1 MFVYKKLKASDA
13 SITAFEAHKEF
24 NVNKDNT
31 ASLGVSLINSQYS
44 SGSKDSYSQF
54 NYNNELQY
62 FQLGHLF
69 YNNSHFNIGNL
80 NGGINYIDQEKR
92 LYDKASI
99 LSISQKNFGSSI
111 QKGTINFNSIYVDDS
126 KGNLYDN
133 NDTISSYPNDNE
145 RVFYLGPVNG
155 FKRRNLNRDLRTG
168 ILLVNPP
175 TSYNSKSLDDSLYIN
190 PIEYISCSIED
201 VSDLNCTG
209 VQLENG
215 YIKVPHNNNYN
226 FGSDEFSITFYYKA
240 LDVSSTKY
248 LISKGG
254 TQTMVK
260 TPGYNT
266 NGSIKGVKPPE
277 FDTSNFYSLQA
288 SEEDAGKAFPFE
300 VILNG
305 GKVYFSRADQ
315 DITTTLT
322 SSAAL
327 SNNTLHHIACIK
339 EDNNIKIYI
348 DGVLRGSKTDNTNL
362 CKNQADLF
370 IGANSS
376 IDNIKLD
383 STSEGVVSQLMIW
396 NKGLTN
402 SELGKV
408 SSSID
413 GTPYIGNVFYENG
426 IITFTSPKINDGDFT
441 TNTVYNIPIDLNPTS
456 YNVIG
461 GSNIDERDLTFSG
474 SAFTFFNQETIFNF
488 DETGIASSLNYN
500 TNVVSVDNTKS
511 NPINLYSIPNIL
523 VDTYNINPIYEE
535 TTPVDLTTY
544 TQLNNVI
551 DAIPGGV
558 GTGSGDL
565 GTDGDSFASVTNN
578 STTGLILKLG
588 ENQTVTASFD
598 IVPAPVNIIQDEH
611 WTKAVAPGQYLAIS
625 PTELESETVWNFGD
639 DNIGGVIQAGR
650 LNSTFANPS
659 GSIIIT
665 GSNGFVSVF
674 KVGSGASSL
683 PRIEVNQST
692 AVNHNLTGNY
702 GDSRIYFNSTI
713 SSPSTFGSPALEGA
727 NEQDIPSGYYADNY
741 TVAEAV
747 TVEGAINSTHTK
759 KFHFGPGVDDR
770 KHFSKLYKSP
780 GNITFKVQFRAFTD
794 DSDQTATGKI
804 EYRKN
809 GGAWAPVGSLITG
822 IGNVSTLYSRT
833 LTENPTQFD
842 KYEFRISFIKSTFFA
857 SLNVVGNDTRVWI
870 DSQEITPR
878 FSDRVHLKS
887 DNFSVA
893 QGDII
898 SYYFNDINGYLQIDP
913 VTYGDDIKLER
924 GWSVIGGDSNGIL
937 SLTNPITN
945 NLQDLSLWVKLVKA
959 STNTPVVSHEI
970 NSSGYN
976 DINNTLAV
984 GNGYDIDPDDYY
996 FEIFLGNSSGDIM
1009 YHDPTTG
1016 FYLEHFQLK
1025 KWFATSVY
1033 GITNL
1038 VGPGGAAYLEFGTL
1052 SNDDN
1057 LTTDQGVN
1065 FDDDTAVLTGTPP
1078 GNIYFLNPV
1087 QVTFPNYIL
1096 ITSSLGATA
1105 SFDQGNY
1112 VSGSASIDIT
1122 GTEGIYKVDKMTLN
1136 TTPVGGLFQNIGS
1149 GKKIRVQTKLNGS
1162 IVDTRYVDDTAGQ
1175 FDLFQTEA
1183 DKINLG
1189 ILSSTDNV
1197 SFEYAIVNDSNNLDV
1212 VFKNR
1217 GFEIQDIAF
1226 TKITSSNQVTTVNG
1240 GNFDTTLTEL
1250 TFSSSHD
1257 DVGDVS
1263 FPFNIGAITASVSSI
1278 SGDTIT
1284 LSNNYLITESFNL
1297 TSTGYSTIPRIMSAS
1312 FDWDHETG
1320 KEYSFFFN
1328 GLTQGYNDANSGG
1341 NFGPAIR
1348 LLDANNN
1355 IITEAYGGGSAFNV
1369 SAANSPYHRFTSTGT
1384 GKLLFFISGASSPLY
1399 PDGIVTGSG
1408 TNATASFGTSGLT
1421 FYAIAKSGSYTSSG
1435 VTITQAEFDE
1445 GYSNSDKFH
1454 LTSSHTT
1461 AGTVG
1466 PILTTGQNTYNIQS
1480 LTAEGNIKL
1489 TTPLFITASSQA
1501 TGSHITQS
1509 FVDAV
1514 ITAIPA
1520 NPLNTDSDTN
1530 VNMVGGTF
1538 TYTNPIDSSTEV
1550 VTITDLTDNPD
1561 GTTDIELNNG
1571 NGTFQV
1577 GTYTSQLPQ
1586 EVTVNYNIITTN
1598 DYTLQFKNTHLIF
1611 ENEFHCTVEEDEFNF
1626 TLNPTAR
1633 KNKSINSGD
1642 LSNFATGSNF
1652 KPYVTTVGLYNEE
1665 GELLVIGKMAQPIKM
1680 SDETDTTFVVRFD
1693 T

>member
-62 FQLGHLF
+62 FQLDHLF

-80 NGGINYIDQEKR
+80 NGGINYINQEKR

-111 QKGTINFNSIYVDDS
+111 QKGTVNFNSIYVDDS
-126 KGNLYDN
+126 KGNLYNN

-266 NGSIKGVKPPE
+266 NGGIKGVKPPE

-300 VILNG
+300 VILNA

-315 DITTTLT
+315 DVITTLT

-383 STSEGVVSQLMIW
+383 STSEGVVSQLMVW

-426 IITFTSPKINDGDFT
+426 IITFTSPKINEGDFT
-441 TNTVYNIPIDLNPTS
+441 TNTEYNIPIDLNPTS

-461 GSNIDERDLTFSG
+461 GSNVDERDLTFSG
-474 SAFTFFNQETIFNF
+474 SAFTFFNQETIFDFN
-488 DETGIASSLNYN
+488 ETNIESSLNYN
-500 TNVVSVDNTKS
+500 TNIVSVSNTKS

-535 TTPVDLTTY
+535 TTPVNLTTY
-544 TQLNNVI
+544 AQLNNVI
-551 DAIPGGV
+551 EAIPGGV

-565 GTDGDSFASVTNN
+565 GTDGDSFASITNN
-578 STTGLILKLG
+578 STTGLILKLT

-598 IVPAPVNIIQDEH
+598 INPVDATLEQDEH
-611 WTKAVAPGQYLAIS
+611 WTRAVAPGQYTPIS
-625 PTELESETVWNFGD
+625 PTELESETVYNFGG
-639 DNIGGVIQAGR
+639 DNEGGVIKAGR
-650 LNSTFANPS
+650 LNSSTTFPS
-659 GSIIIT
+659 GALLVT
-665 GSNGFVSVF
+665 GSNGFVSIFHVN
-674 KVGSGASSL
+674 SGANSL
-683 PRIEVNQST
+683 PRIGVNQSGVVT
-692 AVNHNLTGNY
+692 DNLNTTKY
-702 GDSRIYFNSTI
+702 IYFSSSTAAA
-713 SSPSTFGSPALEGA
+713 STFGSPILEGD
-727 NEQDIPSGYYADNY
+727 NPLNITNGYYPSNGSIYNFTD
-741 TVAEAV
+741 AV
-747 TVEGAINSTHTK
+747 NVDSTNHSK
-759 KFHFGPGVDDR
+759 KFLFGPAIEDG
-770 KHFSKLYKSP
+770 KSFSKLYKSP
-780 GNITFKVQFRAFTD
+780 GSITFKAQIRAYTGTNEESATAQF
-794 DSDQTATGKI
+794 QYK
-804 EYRKN
+804 KN
-809 GGAWAPVGSLITG
+809 NGSWVDMGSI
-822 IGNVSTLYSRT
+822 ININDNSTLYTRT
-833 LTENPTQFD
+833 VNLSSLQSLD
-842 KYEFRISFIKSTFFA
+842 KIQFRIKLDKTTGGFV
-857 SLNVVGNDTRVWI
+857 SLNVVGGDVKVWI
-870 DSQEITPR
+870 DNQGTSAR
-878 FSDRVHLKS
+878 FNDRIHLRSDL
-887 DNFSVA
+887 FSVA

-898 SYYFNDINGYLQIDP
+898 QYYFNDINGYNNQTFT
-913 VTYGDDIKLER
+913 TYPNNLELIR
-924 GWSVIGGDSNGIL
+924 GWSTLGGDNNGII
-937 SLTNPITN
+937 SVSSNTDN
-945 NLQDLSLWVKLVKA
+945 NLDDLSLWIKLVN
-959 STNTPVVSHEI
+959 SNTGNIVSSHNI

-976 DINNTLAV
+976 DINNTLTV
-984 GNGYDIDPDDYY
+984 GNGYDISAGNYHFDIY
-996 FEIFLGNSSGDIM
+996 LGNSDGNIS
-1009 YHDPTTG
+1009 YHDPFTG

-1025 KWFATSVY
+1025 KWAATNTY
-1033 GITNL
+1033 GYTGF
-1038 VGPGGAAYLEFGTL
+1038 VGPGGTTYTEFGTDSNNDILTL
-1052 SNDDN
+1052 SQNI
-1057 LTTDQGVN
+1057 N
-1065 FDDDTAVLTGTPP
+1065 FNDDTAILTGSPP
-1078 GNIYFLNPV
+1078 GNASSMSDTQII
-1087 QVTFPNYIL
+1087 FPINIL

-1136 TTPVGGLFQNIGS
+1136 TTPVGGLFQNIGA

-1162 IVDTRYVDDTAGQ
+1162 IIDTKYIDDAAGQ
-1175 FDLFQTEA
+1175 LNLFQAEI

-1189 ILSSTDNV
+1189 TLSNTDNV

-1212 VFKNR
+1212 VFENK

-1226 TKITSSNQVTTVNG
+1226 TKITSSNQVTTVDG
-1240 GNFDTTLTEL
+1240 ENFDTTLTEL

-1257 DVGDVS
+1257 DIGDAS

-1278 SGDTIT
+1278 SEDTIT
-1284 LSNNYLITESFNL
+1284 LNNNYLITESFDL
-1297 TSTGYSTIPRIMSAS
+1297 ISTGYSTIPRIMSAS
-1312 FDWDHETG
+1312 FDWDYEIG
-1320 KEYSFFFN
+1320 KEYGFAFN
-1328 GLTQGYNDANSGG
+1328 GTTQGYNDANNAGT
-1341 NFGPAIR
+1341 FGPAIR

-1355 IITEAYGGGSAFNV
+1355 IITEAYGGGSTFDIF
-1369 SAANSPYHRFTSTGT
+1369 SATSPHHRFTSTGT

-1399 PDGIVTGSG
+1399 PDGIITGSG

-1421 FYAIAKSGSYTSSG
+1421 FSAIAKSGSYTSSG

-1480 LTAEGNIKL
+1480 LTAEGNIRL

-1530 VNMVGGTF
+1530 ANMVGGTF
-1538 TYTNPIDSSTEV
+1538 IYTDPTDSSTET
-1550 VTITDLTDNPD
+1550 VTITDLINNPD

-1586 EVTVNYNIITTN
+1586 EVTVNYNITTTN

-1626 TLNPTAR
+1626 TLNPTVR

-1652 KPYVTTVGLYNEE
+1652 KPYVTTIGLYNEE
-1665 GELLVIGKMAQPIKM
+1665 GELLVVGKLAQPIRM

>member
-62 FQLGHLF
+62 FQLDHLF

-80 NGGINYIDQEKR
+80 NGGINYINQEKR

-111 QKGTINFNSIYVDDS
+111 QKGTVNFNTIYVDDS
-126 KGNLYDN
+126 KGNLYNN

-155 FKRRNLNRDLRTG
+155 FKRRDLNRDLRTG

-201 VSDLNCTG
+201 VSSLNCTG

-315 DITTTLT
+315 DVITTLT

-376 IDNIKLD
+376 INNIKLD

-456 YNVIG
+456 YNIIG
-461 GSNIDERDLTFSG
+461 GSNVDERDLTFSG
-474 SAFTFFNQETIFNF
+474 SAFTFFNQETIFSFN
-488 DETGIASSLNYN
+488 ETSIESSLNYN
-500 TNVVSVDNTKS
+500 INIVSASNTKS

-551 DAIPGGV
+551 EAIPGGV

-565 GTDGDSFASVTNN
+565 GTDGDSFASITNN

-598 IVPAPVNIIQDEH
+598 INPVGASIVQNDH
-611 WTKAVAPGQYLAIS
+611 WTRYDGSKFI
-625 PTELESETVWNFGD
+625 GD
-639 DNIGGVIQAGR
+639 TALIQSNYNLGSQNVGGVIQAGR
-650 LNSTFANPS
+650 LNPSTGGSATLSS
-659 GSIIIT
+659 GSIIVT

-674 KVGSGASSL
+674 KVGSNESSF
-683 PRIEVNQST
+683 PRIEVNQSGVVT
-692 AVNHNLTGNY
+692 DNLNVTKY
-702 GDSRIYFNSTI
+702 IYFSSST
-713 SSPSTFGSPALEGA
+713 SNPSTFGSPILIGA
-727 NEQDIPSGYYADNY
+727 NEQDIPSGYYTANY

-759 KFHFGPGVDDR
+759 KFHFGVGVDDG
-770 KHFSKLYKSP
+770 KQFSKLYKSP
-780 GNITFKVQFRAFTD
+780 GNITFKVRTRAYTD
-794 DSDQTATGKI
+794 TSDESATGKI

-809 GGAWAPVGSLITG
+809 GGSWIQMGSDLNI
-822 IGNVSTLYSRT
+822 NNLPSTFNRT
-833 LTENPTQFD
+833 LEQNPTQFD
-842 KYEFRISFIKSTFFA
+842 RYEFRISFTKNGLFA
-857 SLNVVGNDTRVWI
+857 NLNVIGGDTKVWI
-870 DSQEITPR
+870 DSQEISPS
-878 FSDRVHLKS
+878 FNDRVHLKS

-898 SYYFNDINGYLQIDP
+898 SYYFNDINGYNQIDP
-913 VTYGDDIKLER
+913 TTYDNDVELER
-924 GWSVIGGDSNGIL
+924 GWSVIGGDANGIL

-959 STNTPVVSHEI
+959 STNTPVVNHEI

-976 DINNTLAV
+976 DINNTLVV
-984 GNGYDIDPDDYY
+984 GSQYDIDPGDYY

-1016 FYLEHFQLK
+1016 FYLEQIQVK
-1025 KWFATSVY
+1025 KWAATNTY
-1033 GITNL
+1033 GYINFI
-1038 VGPGGAAYLEFGTL
+1038 GPGGTFDFLEFGTL
-1052 SNDDN
+1052 SNDDS
-1057 LTTDQGVN
+1057 LTTDQAIN

-1078 GNIYFLNPV
+1078 GNISLMSSG
-1087 QVTFPNYIL
+1087 QVVFSNTIL

-1136 TTPVGGLFQNIGS
+1136 TTDVGGLFQNIGS
-1149 GKKIRVQTKLNGS
+1149 GRKIRVQTKLNGS
-1162 IVDTRYVDDTAGQ
+1162 VVDTKYVDDLAGQ
-1175 FDLFQTEA
+1175 INLFQAEA

-1189 ILSSTDNV
+1189 TLSNTDNV

-1212 VFKNR
+1212 VFENK

-1250 TFSSSHD
+1250 AFSSSHD
-1257 DVGDVS
+1257 DVGDAS

-1278 SGDTIT
+1278 SGDTII
-1284 LSNNYLITESFNL
+1284 LSNNYLITESFDL
-1297 TSTGYSTIPRIMSAS
+1297 TSTGYSTIPRIISAS
-1312 FDWDHETG
+1312 FDWNHETG
-1320 KEYSFFFN
+1320 KEYGFVFN
-1328 GLTQGYNDANSGG
+1328 STTVQGYNDANSAG

-1355 IITEAYGGGSAFNV
+1355 IITEAYGGGSTFNI
-1369 SAANSPYHRFTSTGT
+1369 ATANSNHHRFTSTGT

-1408 TNATASFGTSGLT
+1408 TNATASFGISGLT

-1461 AGTVG
+1461 AGTIE
-1466 PILTTGQNTYNIQS
+1466 PILTTGQDTYNIQS
-1480 LTAEGNIKL
+1480 LTAEGNIRL

-1538 TYTNPIDSSTEV
+1538 TYTNPTDSSTET
-1550 VTITDLTDNPD
+1550 VTITDLTNNPD

-1626 TLNPTAR
+1626 TLNPTVR

-1665 GELLVIGKMAQPIKM
+1665 GELLVIGKMAQPIRM